1 MSRESKKLLL
11 DSISH
16 NNVSKIPMMY
26 RGEPSVNRKLMEYFN
41 IGPLEKNWD
50 SLVQVLGAD
59 NYSDGETLGGFT
71 TYFPDYIGPDFNTIF
86 EINRFDIWG
95 IKPVEIYS
103 GNARNIVFSKN
114 PPLYALDDIEDIKK
128 YKYPK
133 LEWFDFSVYRNNSEQ
148 ISYKSY
154 KDQEK
159 IELHDFKKSDEYF
172 LNTNCMNS
180 IFMVSTYL
188 RGMEN
193 FFMDLVLNKDYAET
207 LLNNIGE
214 FMVQFNERNLK
225 SIGKYIDL
233 CGIWDDFAD
242 QESLMISPELWR
254 KYFKVWYR
262 RFIEEA
268 KKYGLLVCFHVC
280 GSCIEIIPDLIEIGV
295 DILDP
300 VQVSAKNME
309 LGNLKKRFGKNI
321 CFHGGIDS
329 QKFLPF
335 ARPKEIITEVG
346 RLKKLFDGKG
356 GIILGPSHYLT
367 PDIPIENIIAMYK
380 D

>member
-1 MSRESKKLLL
+1 MSMETKKLLL
-11 DSISH
+11 DSIMHKSAD
-16 NNVSKIPMMY
+16 KIPTMY
-26 RGEPSVNRKLMEYFN
+26 RGEPSVNQKLIKYFN
-41 IGPLEKNWD
+41 LGRLEDDWGK
-50 SLVQVLGAD
+50 LVELLGAD

-71 TYFPDYIGPDFNTIF
+71 TYFPDYIGPDFKSIF
-86 EINRFDIWG
+86 EANRFDVWG

-114 PPLYALDDIEDIKK
+114 PPLYDVEDIYGLKN
-128 YKYPK
+128 YNYPR

-148 ISYKSY
+148 IAYESY

-159 IELHDFKKSDEYF
+159 ISLNDFKKSDEYF
-172 LNTNCMNS
+172 LNTSCMNS

-188 RGMEN
+188 RGMEKML
-193 FFMDLVLNKDYAET
+193 MDLILNQNYAES
-207 LLNNIGE
+207 LLNHIGE

-233 CGIWDDFAD
+233 YGIWDDFAD

-254 KYFKVWYR
+254 KYFKVWYK
-262 RFIEEA
+262 RFIDEA
-268 KKYGLLVCFHVC
+268 KKYNLLICFHVC
-280 GSCIEIIPDLIEIGV
+280 GSCIEIIPDLIEMGV

-300 VQVSAKNME
+300 VQVSAKNMDLE
-309 LGNLKKRFGKNI
+309 NLKNKFGKNI
-321 CFHGGIDS
+321 CFHGGLDS

-335 ARPKEIITEVG
+335 AKPEDITGEVKKIKEMFMGE
-346 RLKKLFDGKG
+346 G

-367 PDIPIENIIAMYK
+367 PDIPIKNILAIYE